1 MDLSDV
7 TPAGG
12 SGDASGHRRASV
24 PIRQRPATRRERTA
38 RQRRTEAISMAT
50 SPSIAASTAE
60 LHQFDTTRVGTMRG
74 QVGAPLGGDR
84 TR

>member
-1 MDLSDV
+1 
-7 TPAGG
+7 
-12 SGDASGHRRASV
+12 
-24 PIRQRPATRRERTA
+24 
-38 RQRRTEAISMAT
+38 MAT